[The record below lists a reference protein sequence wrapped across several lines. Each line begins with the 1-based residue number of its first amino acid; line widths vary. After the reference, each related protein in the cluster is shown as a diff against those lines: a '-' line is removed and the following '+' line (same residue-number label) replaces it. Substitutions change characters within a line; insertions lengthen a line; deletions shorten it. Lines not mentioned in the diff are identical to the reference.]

1 MSLLADVV
9 ALSSSSALV
18 TNGLG
23 LDPSVSSLELLDLIV
38 YLILNFPIQLFKCP
52 ISKFS
57 ILIISYIHTDQFSE
71 VFLYRASTI

>member
-1 MSLLADVV
+1 MRLLADVV

-23 LDPSVSSLELLDLIV
+23 LDPSVSSLELLDLMV
-38 YLILNFPIQLFKCP
+38 YLILNSPIRLFKFP

-57 ILIISYIHTDQFSE
+57 ILIISPIHTNQFSE
-71 VFLYRASTI
+71 VFLYRASTV